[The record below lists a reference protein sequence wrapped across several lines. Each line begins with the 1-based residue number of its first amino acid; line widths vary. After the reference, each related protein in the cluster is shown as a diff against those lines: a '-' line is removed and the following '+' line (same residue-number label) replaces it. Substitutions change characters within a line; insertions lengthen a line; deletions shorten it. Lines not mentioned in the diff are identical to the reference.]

1 MKGKLF
7 KDTESTATLGY
18 STTCRVYTITEINW
32 QGNYIPSCRIKQR
45 QAGFYKVSLTSHSLI
60 VEKLLRSGDPH

>member
-32 QGNYIPSCRIKQR
+32 QGNYIPSCGIKQR
-45 QAGFYKVSLTSHSLI
+45 
-60 VEKLLRSGDPH
+60 